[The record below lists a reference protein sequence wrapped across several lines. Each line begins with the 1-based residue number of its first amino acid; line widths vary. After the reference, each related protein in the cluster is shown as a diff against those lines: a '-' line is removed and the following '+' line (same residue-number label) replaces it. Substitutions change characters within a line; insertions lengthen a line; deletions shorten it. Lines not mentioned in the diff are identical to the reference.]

1 MRASRA
7 LIMGLVA
14 CVAAGLSIAASAAS
28 ALIGTQRVP
37 SFVPEQTGWSDA
49 SFVAGGGYSTARTFF
64 YRILFLLSVLD
75 SFMRCPVPPTGPSR

>member
-49 SFVAGGGYSTARTFF
+49 SFVASGGYSTARTFF
-64 YRILFLLSVLD
+64 TGHCVFLA
-75 SFMRCPVPPTGPSR
+75 F